1 MKKRVQNLGP
11 NAGQNGESRKP
22 NNLMKGF
29 PMKKL
34 FIIITMLL
42 FGVANAQNYL
52 HINIADVQYDG
63 HVVCCLTDY
72 DGIVLEKESGCN
84 EQAEWWIYNH
94 WTNQLLVHEYSNEL
108 TFAPNE
114 TMTARIGYKTQNC
127 GITNRW
133 FFVHFLDLNIP
144 EPFIQDYVWKR
155 TGTTTTLSVD
165 YTDYCSYLWS
175 NGSHQTSITVS
186 QPGTYW
192 VRIYNDCGEISDT
205 IQVRD
210 NVEIYRATTE
220 LTSNLNQVTWRVS
233 DAQAQYISEV
243 KVYRN
248 NQHVGTAPY
257 TDGVFTDDIGS
268 ENTQW
273 QYHIVAVSKEG
284 QNCPYK
290 SYWKRTIHLDHIQGS
305 QGNQILQWTPYE
317 QENTGNPVSAYNIYD
332 VVDGEPRLV
341 MQVGN
346 FTNVFAYNP
355 ADFDG
360 FGTVAAVFGGKGIED
375 MAFSNR
381 TAEILTVGENESD
394 TFKVYPNPA
403 QGHFTVEGSGTMTV
417 TNVIGQTVL
426 AREIDGKESVELPQ
440 GIYFVRLNGATRK
453 IVVE

>member
-1 MKKRVQNLGP
+1 
-11 NAGQNGESRKP
+11 
-22 NNLMKGF
+22 
-29 PMKKL
+29 MKKL

-84 EQAEWWIYNH
+84 EQAEWWIYNYD
-94 WTNQLLVHEYSNEL
+94 TDQLLVHEYSNEL

-114 TMTARIGYKTQNC
+114 TMKARIGYQTQNC
-127 GITNRW
+127 GITYLW
-133 FFVHFLDLNIP
+133 FFVDFLDLNIP

-155 TGTTTTLSVD
+155 TGSTTTLSVD

-273 QYHIVAVSKEG
+273 QYHIIAVSKEG

-317 QENTGNPVSAYNIYD
+317 QENGSKETVVAYAIYD
-332 VVDGEPRLV
+332 VVDGEPNHIID
-341 MQVGN
+341 VGN
-346 FTNVFAYNP
+346 FTNVYSYNP
-355 ADFDG
+355 SDFQG
-360 FGTVAAVFGGKGIED
+360 YGAVAAVFGSKDGTRGYEHL
-375 MAFSNR
+375 AFSNM
-381 TAEILTVGENESD
+381 TAELLDVEEVEEMNVKI
-394 TFKVYPNPA
+394 YPNPA
-403 QGHFTVEGSGTMTV
+403 KNRFTIEASGLVTV
-417 TNVIGQTVL
+417 TNTLGQTVK
-426 AREIDGKESVELPQ
+426 EVEVDGSLTIELPR
-440 GIYFVRLNGATRK
+440 GMYIVK
-453 IVVE
+453 ISSQNHGTSIQKVIVE